1 MGLKN
6 TMATKAWLQHFKGQI
21 IRTGLVSDARL
32 MAEASREVPFDRS
45 ESINFP
51 LSAFGQVRWLNPIPV
66 GNYVVFREM
75 YSDVDPLVSVHL
87 YIYIYTHPRL
97 QHFKATLLFRSRK
110 SASTMLAMEAVDVS

>member
-87 YIYIYTHPRL
+87 YIYIYTYIQGFSISRL
-97 QHFKATLLFRSRK
+97 PCCSDLGNLPPPC
-110 SASTMLAMEAVDVS
+110 LP